1 MNIILEFRKSGKT
14 FKIKTK
20 LILKMFK
27 GLEKFCDNQ
36 FYMYTS
42 FSLNDKKNNIELKE
56 SKNIL
61 KKIFVLTCFDYY
73 TSIALRRLYQNIFQK
88 LAHAT
93 ILRF

>member
-1 MNIILEFRKSGKT
+1 
-14 FKIKTK
+14 
-20 LILKMFK
+20 
-27 GLEKFCDNQ
+27 
-36 FYMYTS
+36 MYTS

-61 KKIFVLTCFDYY
+61 EKMFVLTCFDYY